1 MTTRICIDPRLHDAV
16 IFGVPL
22 DDSLSKRLSDAGVP
36 TSSTSGE
43 ADADQF
49 RETARE
55 LGVRPER
62 SAVVVSSEDGVT
74 AARNGGFALV
84 IGLGHPDGIEAFTEL
99 GADAIVA
106 DLSDVEV
113 RTGDKRMSEIPN
125 ALVSYRSLIDGLR
138 ISKAGSSRRPAVCLD
153 YDGTLSEIVPDPE
166 AATLVDGAAQALT
179 RLAQRCPVAILS
191 GRDLADVRN
200 RVGVPG
206 IWYAGSHGFE
216 SVAPDGSY
224 RQNEAAAA
232 AVPVL
237 EQAAADLREALSG
250 IDGNRVEHKRFA
262 VAVHYRDVAADRVGQ
277 VVATTHRLG
286 RRLRLRVT
294 NGRKVVELRPD
305 VDWNKGTTLAWIC
318 QQIPATVLP
327 MYIGDDLTDED
338 AFDAVKSDGIGILV
352 RHTEDGDRPSAARY
366 TLESPAQTTE
376 LLARLADDLPLPKS

>member
-1 MTTRICIDPRLHDAV
+1 MTTRVGIDPRLHDAV

-22 DDSLSKRLSDAGVP
+22 DDSLSKRLSDAGVA
-36 TSSTSGE
+36 TSSTRGE
-43 ADADQF
+43 ADADTF
-49 RETARE
+49 RETAME

-84 IGLGHPDGIEAFTEL
+84 IGLGHPDFIEAFTEL
-99 GADAIVA
+99 GADAVVA

-125 ALVSYRSLIDGLR
+125 ALVCYRSLIDGL
-138 ISKAGSSRRPAVCLD
+138 GSRRPAVCLD
-153 YDGTLSEIVPDPE
+153 YDGTVSDIVADPE

-224 RQNEAAAA
+224 RQNDAAAA

-318 QQIPATVLP
+318 EQIPVTVLP

-366 TLESPAQTTE
+366 TLESPEQTTE
-376 LLARLADDLPLPKS
+376 LLGRLADDLPLPNS